1 MTLTP
6 AAVHT
11 DAFIGN
17 KKLNCGPGSK
27 PCGNACIPKDHKCRA
42 SWNKP
47 VKLAAA
53 AATLTAAG
61 VGATA
66 LFHKRAEMRQAAR
79 ELAFPAINT
88 AFAAGNIARGNI
100 ASAAANMYHA
110 AEGARNVKENINTL
124 ARGYGSD
131 IRGLVNRGREAVYKW
146 KHHRPAAKR
155 RDTYA
160 RGFKVDLD
168 QLAL

>member
-1 MTLTP
+1 MTLSPTSLR
-6 AAVHT
+6 V

-17 KKLNCGPGSK
+17 KNLNCGPGSK

-66 LFHKRAEMRQAAR
+66 LFHKRTEMRQAAR

-88 AFAAGNIARGNI
+88 AFAGGNISRGNV
-100 ASAAANMYHA
+100 AAAAANMYHA
-110 AEGARNVKENINTL
+110 AEGARNVKANVSTL

-131 IRGLVNRGREAVYKW
+131 IRGLVNRGREAAFKW

-155 RDTYA
+155 KDTYA
-160 RGFKVDLD
+160 KGFKVDLA
-168 QLAL
+168 QLSL